1 MRNLIFPCLA
11 LALCACA
18 AVPVLPPTPIS
29 TPTAIVPPPTPTLA
43 RPAARDVFETNR
55 RLGRGMN
62 IGNALE
68 GPREG
73 AWGVMIQD
81 YYFPLIRKAGFDSVR
96 LPIKW
101 SAHAE
106 LNAPYTIDPEFM
118 ARIDAVVDQA
128 LKAGLAVVV
137 NIHHFEEMDKA
148 PLEHRARLV
157 GLWRQIASHFKNR
170 PEDVVFEILNE
181 PNTAQTAA
189 LWNET
194 LLLPL
199 KEIRTGNPTR
209 AVVVGGVNWNNV
221 TTLATLDLPADDRYL
236 IGTFHYYNPFHFTHQ
251 GAEWVEGASDWNDT
265 AWEGTPADLAAV
277 RADFDLAVAWGTQ
290 NKRPIFM
297 GEFGAYNKAEM
308 EARARWTAA
317 VAREAEQ
324 RGFSWA
330 YWEFASGFGAWSPGY
345 GEWREPLLRALVP
358 SAK

>member
-1 MRNLIFPCLA
+1 MRNLTVACVA

-18 AVPVLPPTPIS
+18 AAPTVPPTPLPPPTS
-29 TPTAIVPPPTPTLA
+29 TVPPPTPTSA
-43 RPAARDVFETNR
+43 RPAARDVFETNK

-106 LNAPYTIDPEFM
+106 LSAPYAIDPEFM

-128 LKAGLAVVV
+128 LRAGLAVVI

-148 PLEHRARLV
+148 PLDNRARLA
-157 GLWRQIASHFKNR
+157 GLWRQIATHFR
-170 PEDVVFEILNE
+170 GRSEDVVFEILNE
-181 PNTAQTAA
+181 PNTAQTAP

-194 LLLPL
+194 LRLALT
-199 KEIRTGNPTR
+199 EIRASNPTR
-209 AVVVGGVNWNNV
+209 AVIVGGVNWNNI
-221 TTLATLDLPADDRYL
+221 TTLATLDLPAEDRYL
-236 IGTFHYYNPFHFTHQ
+236 IGTYHYYNPFHFTHQ
-251 GAEWVEGASDWNDT
+251 GAEWVEGASDWTDT
-265 AWEGTPADLAAV
+265 AWEGNAADLAAV
-277 RADFDLAVAWGTQ
+277 RADFDLATAWGTQ
-290 NKRPIFM
+290 NKRPVYM
-297 GEFGAYNKAEM
+297 GEFGAYSRAEM
-308 EARARWTAA
+308 DARARWTAA

-345 GEWREPLLRALVP
+345 GEWREPLLKALIP
-358 SAK
+358 SK

>member
-1 MRNLIFPCLA
+1 MRNLYFPCLA